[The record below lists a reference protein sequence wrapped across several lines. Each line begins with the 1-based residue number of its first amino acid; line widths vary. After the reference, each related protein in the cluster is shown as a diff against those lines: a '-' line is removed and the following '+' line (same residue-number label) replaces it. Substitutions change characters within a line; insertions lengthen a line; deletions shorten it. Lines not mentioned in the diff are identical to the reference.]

1 MPKDQV
7 HKVDKIKSP
16 VQFFWNSSITSVVSN
31 FPFFWWIMQRQIQ
44 TKHYHIYTIFQKEAF
59 KYHFKFWLFAG
70 YGLPPFPLINGFP
83 HDCIMRK
90 YMIDDLGDNFRY
102 WWWWWRHYE
111 WPTLHSFLP
120 LEDLDTITQ
129 VTFFRLPESGQS
141 AQRKPIYFLKII
153 SAFIMFHPKT
163 PFPPNKMA
171 YSADLTTNLKWLLS
185 FLWNYSVPVLN
196 PRLQNKTPSFGKLY
210 QTWIHICVFFPC

>member
-1 MPKDQV
+1 MPKGQV

-44 TKHYHIYTIFQKEAF
+44 TKHYHIHISNISEGSCQIPLQILTICWIWVTPSPFNKRI
-59 KYHFKFWLFAG
+59 
-70 YGLPPFPLINGFP
+70 PP
-83 HDCIMRK
+83 DCIMRK

-153 SAFIMFHPKT
+153 SAFIIFHLKAT
-163 PFPPNKMA
+163 FPPKQDGLFCR
-171 YSADLTTNLKWLLS
+171 SHQLEVTFELSLKL
-185 FLWNYSVPVLN
+185 FC
-196 PRLQNKTPSFGKLY
+196 PSLKS
-210 QTWIHICVFFPC
+210 